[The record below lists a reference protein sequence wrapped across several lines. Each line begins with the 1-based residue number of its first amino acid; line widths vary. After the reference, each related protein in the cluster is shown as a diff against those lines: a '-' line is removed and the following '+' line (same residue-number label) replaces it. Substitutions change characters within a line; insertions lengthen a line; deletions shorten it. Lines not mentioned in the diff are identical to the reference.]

1 MNKHSTKKKV
11 SIMSHRD
18 VPIAEQLESSKEET
32 ITEMEIEALVAET
45 DGKLKGECELS
56 FFIT

>member
-1 MNKHSTKKKV
+1 
-11 SIMSHRD
+11 MSHRD